1 MDEKGILFSVQY
13 NQQSSLRAHNL
24 TLYGSLITFPIS
36 LWKVCKAFC
45 VITRVFPGGK
55 NKLLTALAHNILTAL
70 AHNIEM
76 CLFVPLSLQVMTSL

>member
-45 VITRVFPGGK
+45 VITRVFPGVK
-55 NKLLTALAHNILTAL
+55 NKLFTALAHNIRRNVGICSTKSSSDDQLIRHRA
-70 AHNIEM
+70 
-76 CLFVPLSLQVMTSL
+76 C